1 MPDIPEN
8 TVNSRGKGH
17 ASDKES
23 ASSNSRLLA
32 HKLIPFLVYLAIWGV
47 IYIGNRHYAQQ
58 VELKVNELQEELQ
71 TYRAQ
76 YLTMKAELMFKTK
89 QSEVAQMVDTLNL
102 HELTAPPEKLRVKPA
117 ENLKERKHE
126 H

>member
-1 MPDIPEN
+1 MPDLPEN
-8 TVNSRGKGH
+8 TIHSPERGHG
-17 ASDKES
+17 SGNERS
-23 ASSNSRLLA
+23 GSNSRVLA

-58 VELKVNELQEELQ
+58 VELKINDLQEELQ
-71 TYRAQ
+71 TYRAR

-89 QSEVAQMVDTLNL
+89 QSEVAKMVDTLNL

-117 ENLKERKHE
+117 ENIKERKHE